1 LGSPCPV
8 VPVSS
13 VPSSFIVSFW
23 EETAATGAV
32 ERFELTGALPKPKNM
47 PEFFEADDGVPNGIV
62 GVGFLSVTA
71 SVEDLPNGNVRSESS
86 LCENDV
92 EDDEPNRFVA
102 GPNGFVTGV
111 PKEKGS
117 FSAGADKPDRLE
129 CSVV

>member
-1 LGSPCPV
+1 LGSPCPL

-23 EETAATGAV
+23 EKTDAPGVVET
-32 ERFELTGALPKPKNM
+32 FELTGALPKPKNM
-47 PEFFEADDGVPNGIV
+47 PEFFEAEDGVPNEIV
-62 GVGFLSVTA
+62 GVDFLSVVE
-71 SVEDLPNGNVRSESS
+71 SIEDLPNGNVRSESS
-86 LCENDV
+86 LCESDV

-111 PKEKGS
+111 PKEKG
-117 FSAGADKPDRLE
+117 FSAGADKSDRLE